1 MIFHLRDSFP
11 EGIRWHQNKQL
22 NKNIKKCI
30 YIYLHEARLSYT
42 SLYFFPSRYFALETC
57 RIPLQFPLD
66 LHFLFS
72 HLTSNFA
79 FTFLTDSLQL
89 YVLFMSLSQ
98 EKLLPQKHEIQFP
111 FIKKFLWQKP
121 KCKYAYTGI
130 KQSSLCNF
138 FHLENQRKLK
148 EHKNDLLLLPARRSV
163 PQAVLLANLCWSTAG
178 RPFPKWIPPRLPFG
192 LGVPLNQVNLPTV
205 SIQLSATPDSQTL
218 SAFNRALD
226 RQKSFLELSRCKTKA
241 LSATKKD
248 SLLLQL
254 SSSFYA
260 QLPYIT
266 AAFPLQ
272 NSFLSIL

>member
-22 NKNIKKCI
+22 NKIIKKRI
-30 YIYLHEARLSYT
+30 YVYLYEARISYT

-79 FTFLTDSLQL
+79 FTFLMDSLQL

-148 EHKNDLLLLPARRSV
+148 EHKNDLLLLPARKSV
-163 PQAVLLANLCWSTAG
+163 PQAVLLVSLCWSTAG

-192 LGVPLNQVNLPTV
+192 LWTRWTYPQYLY
-205 SIQLSATPDSQTL
+205 
-218 SAFNRALD
+218 
-226 RQKSFLELSRCKTKA
+226 SF
-241 LSATKKD
+241 
-248 SLLLQL
+248 
-254 SSSFYA
+254 
-260 QLPYIT
+260 QLPQIPRHWVPSTEHWTDKKAFWNCQGAKPKHYLPPKKT
-266 AAFPLQ
+266 VCSYNSAAVFMP
-272 NSFLSIL
+272 SSPI